1 MSTDGPF
8 GRRDLGPSSEDEPE
22 ATEVERPYQR
32 PGPPRPPAGLA
43 SNATWIA
50 GVAIVL
56 ILAYVTINTLST
68 EGNGSKGVGIGEQVP
83 PFAAPL
89 ALANAKCGGEEC
101 DASVFRK
108 AGGDHPLAC
117 DVRGPKV
124 LNSCELAEK
133 GPSVIGFLVAPSK
146 KCIDQIDTLERLKP
160 RFPDVQFAA
169 VAIKGNHQK
178 LNAIIR
184 RHKWTL
190 PVGYD
195 HDGAV
200 SNAFAVAICPTITFV
215 KEGGIVEGT
224 TLGLASEREVIAKI
238 RAIRSHVPRS
248 TAP

>member
-1 MSTDGPF
+1 MSEGPF
-8 GRRDLGPSSEDEPE
+8 GRPDLEPDPE
-22 ATEVERPYQR
+22 APEERPAGPR

-50 GVAIVL
+50 GIAIVL
-56 ILAYVTINTLST
+56 VLVYVTLNTIKTDS
-68 EGNGSKGVGIGEQVP
+68 NGSKGVGIGEQVP

-89 ALANAKCGGEEC
+89 ALANAKCGGKEC

-133 GPSVIGFLVAPSK
+133 GPSVIAFLVAPSQ
-146 KCIDQIDTLERLKP
+146 KCIAQIDTLERLKP

-169 VAIKGNHQK
+169 VAIKGNHAK
-178 LNAIIR
+178 LNAIIK

-200 SNAFAVAICPTITFV
+200 ANAFAVAICPTITFV
-215 KEGGIVEGT
+215 RQGGVVGAT
-224 TLGLASEREVIAKI
+224 TLGLAGEREVIAKI
-238 RAIRSHVPRS
+238 RKVRSHVPRS